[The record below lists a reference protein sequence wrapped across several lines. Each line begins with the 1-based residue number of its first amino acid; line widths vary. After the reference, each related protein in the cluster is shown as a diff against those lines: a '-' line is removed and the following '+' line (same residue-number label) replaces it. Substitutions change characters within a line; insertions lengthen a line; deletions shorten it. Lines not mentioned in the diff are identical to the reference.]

1 MQTRVSLIALTS
13 LALLGGAAYGKEK
26 CSNATLNGTYGLY
39 ATGTVIGVGPVGLVG
54 VLKYDGRG
62 AFTGTVFQKV
72 NGNLV
77 QFTVTGTYTI
87 DSNCIS
93 TDVSLTSTGQSA
105 THTVVIVDNGNE
117 FYSLNTTPSPGNII
131 VGIGKRQFA
140 GDDDSGDDR

>member
-1 MQTRVSLIALTS
+1 MRVSLIVFMG
-13 LALLGGAAYGKEK
+13 LAFLSGVAQGKEQ

-54 VLKYDGRG
+54 VLEYDGQG
-62 AFTGTVFQKV
+62 EFTGTVFQKV

-77 QFTVTGTYTI
+77 QFTVTGTYSV
-87 DSNCIS
+87 DSNCVS
-93 TDVSLTSTGQSA
+93 TDVSHTSTGQSG

-117 FYSLNTTPSPGNII
+117 FYSLNTTPSPGNVI

-140 GDDDSGDDR
+140 GDDSGHGR